1 MNTGVN
7 MEENYNAIIIDGQG
21 DGKDL
26 ADIFI
31 TARARVDAF
40 EPNSLWKSLGEV
52 NWKKCSAFNLPL
64 DVPSTRDIALYR
76 LEIVQI
82 GYEGKTSLIYT
93 EPSSEGLSFF
103 FFFF

>member
-40 EPNSLWKSLGEV
+40 EPNSL
-52 NWKKCSAFNLPL
+52 
-64 DVPSTRDIALYR
+64 
-76 LEIVQI
+76 
-82 GYEGKTSLIYT
+82 
-93 EPSSEGLSFF
+93 
-103 FFFF
+103 